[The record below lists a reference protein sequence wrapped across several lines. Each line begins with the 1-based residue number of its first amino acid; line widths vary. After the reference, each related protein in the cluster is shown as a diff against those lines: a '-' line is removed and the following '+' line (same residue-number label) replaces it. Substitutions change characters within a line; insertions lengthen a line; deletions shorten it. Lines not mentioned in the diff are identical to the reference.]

1 MKETKLMSENTP
13 FVSREIMKNFMDRVD
28 QRSGKDGCWTWTGTV
43 HKNHGNIPS
52 FSYTENKKQKNQPAR
67 AFIVQRTTGNI
78 PTVHSEKMSYKPGCG
93 NPLCVKPSHIKVVP
107 MREMML
113 ALQQRTA
120 NKLKSVTVA
129 SVNNT
134 NEIPT
139 MLVPPV
145 AMTSPT
151 LMTPVPVSK
160 DVETAQK
167 MVSEYTSKN
176 PLQFLVAPI
185 KEAIA
190 RQKQRIEITKG
201 LVAELE
207 KELDLFENELKR
219 VEGK

>member
-1 MKETKLMSENTP
+1 MKELKHMSENTP
-13 FVSREIMKNFMDRVD
+13 FVSREIMNNFMSRVD
-28 QRSGKDGCWTWTGTV
+28 QKSGKDGCWTWTGTV

-67 AFIVQRTTGNI
+67 AFIVQRTTGNL

-107 MREMML
+107 MRDMML
-113 ALQQRTA
+113 ALKERAA

-134 NEIPT
+134 NEVPT
-139 MLVPPV
+139 TLIAPV

-151 LMTPVPVSK
+151 LVTTPETAVA
-160 DVETAQK
+160 TAQK

-185 KEAIA
+185 KEAIT

-207 KELDLFENELKR
+207 KELGLFENELKR
-219 VEGK
+219 VENK